1 MDQLINTISD
11 FLINYGYW
19 GMFVAAFIAGSVF
32 PFSSEAV
39 MAGLQLA
46 GLSPVYLLIW
56 GTVGNVAGSMF
67 NYWIGSLGKLEW
79 IEKYL
84 HVKRE
89 KVIKTQ
95 QFMEQKGAWMGVLCF
110 LPILGSV
117 IAVTMGYMRANVYIS
132 FISILIGK
140 AVRYAALVYVIS
152 LI

>member
-1 MDQLINTISD
+1 MDQFINTISD